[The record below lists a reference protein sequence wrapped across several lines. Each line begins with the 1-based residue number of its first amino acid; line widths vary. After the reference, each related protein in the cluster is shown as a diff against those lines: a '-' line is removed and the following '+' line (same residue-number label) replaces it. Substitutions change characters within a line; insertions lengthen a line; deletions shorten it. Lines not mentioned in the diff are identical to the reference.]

1 MLGIVKIYLVRMK
14 LSMSKRYDTFVSAWA
29 WRGKTT
35 VLALLVGFIASCN
48 EKTLKEPNVVV
59 VSPTTQA
66 SAALNVKNNTAA
78 LTDAVMFF
86 TTPDK
91 QSLANRRVQFMD
103 VKVHSVVSDRSFWV
117 GPSNIQKV
125 FVVLDEALDSGRAE
139 KNINIKMGQTLAL
152 NGLIRTLPSMDEAQ
166 KQWSLSAIE
175 TSALKNQKVYLQA
188 EKVELLF
195 PD

>member
-1 MLGIVKIYLVRMK
+1 
-14 LSMSKRYDTFVSAWA
+14 MSKRYDTFVSAWA